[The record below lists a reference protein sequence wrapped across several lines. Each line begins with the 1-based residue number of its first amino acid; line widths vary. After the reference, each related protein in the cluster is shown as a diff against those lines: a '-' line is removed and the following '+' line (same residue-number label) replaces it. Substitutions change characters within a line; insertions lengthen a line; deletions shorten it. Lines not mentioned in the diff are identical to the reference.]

1 MTLRLIQELGI
12 PLIKSPLPPVKYSNM
27 VRGQVL
33 GWANVGFHIDLVKQA
48 QCVRVVELLPFSCVI
63 GADTTKNLSIFQ
75 DLDSVQIAV
84 NYVHV
89 DEEEA
94 APLPMPPGH

>member
-1 MTLRLIQELGI
+1 MANGHQIRALYDSGANGTFMTLRLIQELDI

-63 GADTTKNLSIFQ
+63 GAGTTSN
-75 DLDSVQIAV
+75 
-84 NYVHV
+84 
-89 DEEEA
+89 
-94 APLPMPPGH
+94 APWSLT